1 MKKLIYV
8 LMSTLLF
15 VGCTT
20 FEEYVPENYGDGPTI
35 AVSATEATDST
46 FTLTLTPGSG
56 TVYYS
61 YVVQQTEE
69 PIEVI
74 AANLL
79 KGNAYKG
86 VVNAVLNTAK
96 NPTFISNM
104 RTAAGLPLLLPNTTY
119 QIYAV
124 AANKE
129 GIVGQVATATIKTTD
144 AKKPGPTT
152 FAGTAAT
159 KSAAITFSEK
169 IVRSSAKVTATYYKE
184 FDVANPVIV
193 ELPNENI
200 VINGNVVTVST
211 PDAPAG
217 AFVNINWEAGA
228 FTDVFGN
235 TCNAYTS
242 KGFSPTTG
250 AQVGVRY
257 RVATSAFEVKD
268 SYFVSP
274 VVGSTFLDWAKFE
287 GVVTFDQNIYRVV
300 KNVKT
305 GDLTAIYSTATKTS
319 TVQLAA
325 ANWSVAGASVKFAL
339 PEAPA
344 FGDGVNLNIKAGV
357 VFDVWGNPNAAYAKT
372 TVKWTLFKF
381 TKSLVIGNFNFS
393 GVSTYDDI
401 NYDNGDF
408 SSVEDPMIPNTV
420 IIKDF
425 VLPGAEI
432 SATYNL
438 DTRKFYMTPFDSLG
452 VTTLNGVS
460 YEMYLYNYVN
470 SAAETIEFDL
480 NADGTIVGNELA
492 LVVYNPLTDK
502 LSFYDKFK
510 PAVFTPKAA
519 AKVKVVAKVKKSK
532 QAYAARLIPVTDKRV
547 ISAFHKMK

>member
-20 FEEYVPENYGDGPTI
+20 FEEYVPENYGDGPAIT
-35 AVSATEATDST
+35 VSATEVTDST

-56 TVYYS
+56 AVYYS

-69 PIEVI
+69 PIDIV
-74 AANLL
+74 ASNLL
-79 KGNAYKG
+79 KGNNYKG
-86 VVNAVLNTAK
+86 VVNAVLNTTK
-96 NPTFISNM
+96 NPTFVSNM
-104 RTAAGLPLLLPNTTY
+104 RTAAGVPLLLPNTTY

-129 GIVGQVATATIKTTD
+129 GIVGQVARATVKTTD

-169 IVRSSAKVTATYYKE
+169 IVRSTAKVTATYYKE
-184 FDVANPVIV
+184 FDVANPVVV

-257 RVATSAFEVKD
+257 RVATSAFEIKD

-274 VVGSTFLDWAKFE
+274 AVGSTFLDWTKFE
-287 GVVTFDQNIYRVV
+287 GIVTFDQNIYRVA

-305 GDLTAIYSTATKTS
+305 GDLSVIYSTATKTS
-319 TVQLAA
+319 TVLLAA
-325 ANWSVAGASVKFAL
+325 ANWSVAGASLKFAL

-357 VFDVWGNPNAAYAKT
+357 VFDVWGNPNAAYTKSD
-372 TVKWTLFKF
+372 VKWTLFKF

-393 GVSTYDDI
+393 GVSTYDGI

-408 SSVEDPMIPNTV
+408 SSVEDTEPNKL

-452 VTTLNGVS
+452 VTTINGVS

-470 SAAETIEFDL
+470 SSAETIAFDL
-480 NADGTIVGNELA
+480 NADGTITGSELA

-510 PAVFTPKAA
+510 PAVFTPKVAA
-519 AKVKVVAKVKKSK
+519 GARVAKNQKSK
-532 QAYAARLIPVTDKRV
+532 KANAARMVPITDKKV